1 MAFAATMFAACSE
14 TEMLNGINEPQKAIG
29 FETYSNK
36 ATRATENNSG
46 DYSTGMSVHHNAYKV
61 WAYRSTSDDLA
72 FDGVEVKAA
81 DNTYSPVQYW
91 DNDATEYNFYAAAP
105 ASFAWGFEENIVN
118 KDKAYLTANVTLAGT
133 NFATKTTAPAS
144 TFKNVDGDQD
154 LLVSAPCNVEKA
166 KFTTTPVNLQFI
178 HILSRLNVIV
188 KKGATAPVNM
198 TLKSLVVKNL
208 KKTGE
213 FDGSKPASVA
223 GNNTRW
229 NSSNP
234 AVELYKVENYNLTT
248 EANYVFEGLV
258 IPQNITYEDVKLD
271 GTGITDKA
279 CIEVTYVIGTAPNV
293 EEYVAYYNLAALFG
307 ATALNPTVAFYEG
320 WQNTLTIT
328 FNPTAIEFTA
338 LAEVW
343 ENEVTG
349 APAID

>member
-46 DYSTGMSVHHNAYKV
+46 SYSTGMSVHHDAYKV
-61 WAYRSTSDDLA
+61 WAYRSTSDVLA
-72 FDGVEVKAA
+72 FNGVVVNAA

-105 ASFAWGFEENIVN
+105 ASFAWGFEGNTIN
-118 KDKAYLTANVTLAGT
+118 KDEAYLTANVTLEGT
-133 NFATKTTAPAS
+133 NFATKTTTPAS
-144 TFKNVDGDQD
+144 TFKNVGGDQD
-154 LLVSAPCNVEKA
+154 LLVSAPCKVEKA

-188 KKGATAPVNM
+188 KKGATAPDM

-208 KKTGE
+208 KKTGA

-229 NSSNP
+229 DSSNP
-234 AVELYKVENYNLTT
+234 AVELYKVENYDLTT

-258 IPQNITYEDVKLD
+258 IPQNITYEDVELD

-279 CIEVTYVIGTAPNV
+279 YIEVTYVIGTAPNE

-307 ATALNPTVAFYEG
+307 ATALDPTVAFYEG

-338 LAEVW
+338 SAEVW

-349 APAID
+349 GVTIN